1 MPFGFKNAPSVFQ
14 RAILKVLGD
23 LAYAYVVVYLDDF
36 LIITDSIDQAL
47 DPAGSARFCEPIGA
61 GKPTF
66 PQPGGPSGQASR
78 LRQFSMY
85 SAGKVVGS
93 VRGLRMITLSLRGL
107 G

>member
-23 LAYAYVVVYLDDF
+23 LAYAYVVVYLDDV

-47 DPAGSARFCEPIGA
+47 DPAGRARFCEPIGA

-78 LRQFSMY
+78 LRESLCTPQGRLP
-85 SAGKVVGS
+85 AE
-93 VRGLRMITLSLRGL
+93 RGGLTLSKG
-107 G
+107 

>member
-23 LAYAYVVVYLDDF
+23 LAYAYVVVYLDDV

-47 DPAGSARFCEPIGA
+47 DPAGRARFCEPIGA

-78 LRQFSMY
+78 LRE
-85 SAGKVVGS
+85 
-93 VRGLRMITLSLRGL
+93 SLYTPQGRSPGM
-107 G
+107 

>member
-23 LAYAYVVVYLDDF
+23 LAYAYVVVYLDDV

-47 DPAGSARFCEPIGA
+47 DPAGRARFCEPMGA

-78 LRQFSMY
+78 YVSPYVHRKEGCRWREV
-85 SAGKVVGS
+85 A
-93 VRGLRMITLSLRGL
+93 TLSPRGL